1 MRLEKPASVA
11 ADEFKSAKWDEITA
25 GRSFRQSDAPAIS
38 LLCQWYKIVELAQ
51 GELDEFG
58 EQTAYSTESG
68 DLKAFPQINTL
79 KTASA
84 EIRQLNK
91 QLGIADGAGEADD
104 EGQKRPGSVLE
115 LSIARREKRRA
126 AAAG

>member
-1 MRLEKPASVA
+1 MLVKPESVA

-25 GRSFRQSDAPAIS
+25 GRRFRQSDAPTIS

-51 GELDEFG
+51 GELDKFG
-58 EQTAYSTESG
+58 EITAYSTESG
-68 DLKAFPQINTL
+68 DIKAFPQISTL

-91 QLGIADGAGEADD
+91 QLGIADGAEEADD